1 MSEKTLQIIQG
12 LAQAAADSY
21 DGASDKDGNPL
32 DIGLK
37 REKGHPVLDSRQID
51 GFKCRIDGTHLM
63 VTYHS
68 EIKLKDVYCASN
80 KFENELENTMADIV
94 AHLKKKYKEITGK
107 SVRLS
112 PAGEVDAIVEKISKV
127 RVHVVAKKVY
137 RIGGMDGVED
147 RMAPSADRLE
157 NSFKNFLSQGGFGQK
172 SVRRD

>member
-21 DGASDKDGNPL
+21 DGASDQDGNPL

-51 GFKCRIDGTHLM
+51 GFKCRIDGQHLM
-63 VTYHS
+63 ITYQS
-68 EIKLKDVYCASN
+68 ELKLKDVYAQDL
-80 KFENELENTMADIV
+80 ENELEKTMADILS
-94 AHLKKKYKEITGK
+94 HLKKKYKEITGK

-127 RVHVVAKKVY
+127 RVHVVATKVY
-137 RIGGMDGVED
+137 KVGGMTGVED
-147 RMAPSADRLE
+147 RLAPSAERLE
-157 NSFKNFLSQGGFGQK
+157 SSFKDFLSLGAWGEK
-172 SVRRD
+172 TTRRG